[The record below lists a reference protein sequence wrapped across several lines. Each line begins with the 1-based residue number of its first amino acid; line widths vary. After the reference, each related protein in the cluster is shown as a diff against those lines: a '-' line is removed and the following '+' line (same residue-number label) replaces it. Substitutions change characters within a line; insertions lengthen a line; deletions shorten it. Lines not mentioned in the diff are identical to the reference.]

1 MLSEFWYLRGGGLRE
16 SVKKRKFLT
25 RIQYKFIFKR
35 ILHSVVLDYLPEL
48 KWGPGQAFLRLQ
60 HPGKTCKIR
69 EKVGKFGTSGKR
81 LKTQE
86 HFLENHSTQ

>member
-1 MLSEFWYLRGGGLRE
+1 MLREFWYLRGGGLSE
-16 SVKKRKFLT
+16 SVKRKFLT